1 MIAQRILHAQLICK
15 GYEDT
20 IECKLAW
27 EHVEE
32 LKKAARKK
40 KARAPPKKELM
51 CEEDPLACR
60 EYDV

>member
-1 MIAQRILHAQLICK
+1 MIAQRILHAQLICR

-20 IECKLAW
+20 VECKLAW

-40 KARAPPKKELM
+40 KERAPPKKELI